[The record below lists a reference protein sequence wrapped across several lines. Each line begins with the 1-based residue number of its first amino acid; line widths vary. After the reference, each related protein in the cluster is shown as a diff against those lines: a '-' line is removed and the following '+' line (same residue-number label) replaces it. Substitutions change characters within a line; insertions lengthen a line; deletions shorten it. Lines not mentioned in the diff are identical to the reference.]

1 MGQYLNS
8 LKKSASG
15 LGGLIFCGCC
25 MKPAVPEGG
34 GGKPGP
40 YKRPPVIINGK
51 QAKPEGFVVGYKD
64 GSVSKVVN
72 RSKEGFSGQNLNK

>member
-34 GGKPGP
+34 GGNPGP

-51 QAKPEGFVVGYKD
+51 QANGRHSYALFVPRID
-64 GSVSKVVN
+64 
-72 RSKEGFSGQNLNK
+72 